1 MAPKRQK
8 SAIART
14 PNNQDVNLSEATARK
29 NEKASSASRAI
40 RNTHE
45 RSSPSGEDDD
55 FEEDDEE
62 DDDEDEEDEDEDDDD
77 EEEEDEGVDDNGGF
91 DEKFLAQLMAMN
103 PIFSNKSG
111 QPDVSSQIALE
122 APSNGTASSTN
133 KDDPVSTRSLTASH
147 GTPFPNMP
155 AYASAASTP
164 SNEFYD
170 GAINFLTEVLGS
182 SDPSMWNSA
191 ESQQNQNGWPSDQQ
205 FSTVQNAASPAPTQA
220 QFKNLQPLIGNLIA
234 RLKGQPVDESE
245 QGARVLEDDLVVLL
259 QSLMA
264 QRQAQE
270 ERKNTQKSDN
280 GKNNGTPRAEV
291 QRKQA
296 QTPQQQTMS
305 QPNAGFP
312 TMDEINALAAS
323 FPIMP
328 DGNTS
333 NGNAT
338 QQPQAGFSIVDFD
351 FGDDDDD
358 PDFVPNNINLTQPFD
373 ESSQALA
380 QALANTNG
388 QNGNTDAWQ
397 QMMSSFGNPG
407 STPVGTGM
415 PMSPAGVEGA
425 RRTRSISKNV
435 DNQALNSTALKQL
448 DNSIQPNTLTEDSR
462 EDGTSST
469 HESEEENPKGK
480 KRKIYTTEE
489 ALERRREANR
499 ECARRQRAK
508 KKEETEAIRKEL
520 ERIQSLGIG
529 GAKIGSENIIDV
541 TQALVGRR
549 KRGRPLGSRNR
560 RTMEDMKRYSEEV
573 EQENEMADLRADNRM
588 LRAEM
593 HRLQE
598 ENAKLRANAL
608 RHEEVMQMMGE
619 HDLIK
624 NKERRGGKRISYGG
638 RSSHNEG
645 SPIHDGL
652 DEGDDLPNNLSNT
665 QDPAGDFLAYNPF
678 RTFQRAG
685 NPHSIRDSVD
695 ALPVSSSR
703 RQEQNIDTG
712 YHNSRRGARGSQR
725 AVPAHQAIHHPQQ
738 SSRGGN
744 PSNSLQD
751 LLQAAATEMG
761 GYDYT

>member
-8 SAIART
+8 SALART
-14 PNNQDVNLSEATARK
+14 PNNQDVNMSEGTARK
-29 NEKASSASRAI
+29 NEKSLSTSKVN
-40 RNTHE
+40 RNTHD

-55 FEEDDEE
+55 FEEDEEE

-91 DEKFLAQLMAMN
+91 DEKFLAQLMAMD
-103 PIFSNKSG
+103 PIFSNKNG
-111 QPDVSSQIALE
+111 QPAVSSQMTFE
-122 APSNGTASSTN
+122 TPSNGTASSTN
-133 KDDPVSTRSLTASH
+133 KDDPVSTRPLPASH

-191 ESQQNQNGWPSDQQ
+191 ESQQNQTGWPAEQQ
-205 FSTVQNAASPAPTQA
+205 FTTVQTAASPAPTQA

-245 QGARVLEDDLVVLL
+245 QGARVLENDLVVLL

-270 ERKNTQKSDN
+270 ERKSTQKSDK
-280 GKNNGTPRAEV
+280 GQKDATPRAEV
-291 QRKQA
+291 QRKPA
-296 QTPQQQTMS
+296 QTPQQPTIS
-305 QPNAGFP
+305 QPNAAFP

-323 FPIMP
+323 FPIMA
-328 DGNTS
+328 DANA
-333 NGNAT
+333 NAT

-358 PDFVPNNINLTQPFD
+358 PDFVPSNLNLAQPFD

-380 QALANTNG
+380 QALASTNG

-407 STPVGTGM
+407 STPAGTGMAAGM
-415 PMSPAGVEGA
+415 PMSPAGGGEA
-425 RRTRSISKNV
+425 RRTRSVSKNT
-435 DNQALNSTALKQL
+435 DNQTLSSAALKQL
-448 DNSIQPNTLTEDSR
+448 DNSIPPNTLTEDSR

-480 KRKIYTTEE
+480 KRRVYTTEE

-529 GAKIGSENIIDV
+529 GAKVGSENIIDV

-624 NKERRGGKRISYGG
+624 NKERRNGKRISYGG
-638 RSSHNEG
+638 RSSHQGG

-678 RTFQRAG
+678 RSFQRAG
-685 NPHSIRDSVD
+685 NSHSVRETVE
-695 ALPVSSSR
+695 LPPPSSLR
-703 RQEQNIDTG
+703 RQEQNIDSGFHNPRTG
-712 YHNSRRGARGSQR
+712 PRG
-725 AVPAHQAIHHPQQ
+725 VPAHRAIHHQQQ
-738 SSRGGN
+738 SSRVVGN
-744 PSNSLQD
+744 PRDSLQD

>member
-8 SAIART
+8 SALART
-14 PNNQDVNLSEATARK
+14 STNNDASEATTRK
-29 NEKASSASRAI
+29 NEKFLNTSKASG
-40 RNTHE
+40 NTQD

-55 FEEDDEE
+55 FEEDEDDE
-62 DDDEDEEDEDEDDDD
+62 DDDEDEEDDEEEEDDDD
-77 EEEEDEGVDDNGGF
+77 EEEDEGVEDNGGF
-91 DEKFLAQLMAMN
+91 DEKFLAQLMAMD
-103 PIFSNKSG
+103 PIFSNKAG
-111 QPDVSSQIALE
+111 QSAVSSQKAFE
-122 APSNGTASSTN
+122 TSTNGTASSTN
-133 KDDPVSTRSLTASH
+133 KDDSVSTRQLTSSH

-182 SDPSMWNSA
+182 SDPSMWNGA
-191 ESQQNQNGWPSDQQ
+191 ETQQSQNGWNSEQ
-205 FSTVQNAASPAPTQA
+205 FSTVQPAASPAPTQA

-234 RLKGQPVDESE
+234 RLKGQPVEESE
-245 QGARVLEDDLVVLL
+245 QGPRVLEDDLVVLL

-270 ERKNTQKSDN
+270 ERKNIQKSDK
-280 GKNNGTPRAEV
+280 GQKGITPRTDV
-291 QRKQA
+291 QRQQA
-296 QTPQQQTMS
+296 QTPQQPAIS
-305 QPNAGFP
+305 QPNSGFP

-323 FPIMP
+323 FPILP
-328 DGNTS
+328 NTDGTT
-333 NGNAT
+333 NANST
-338 QQPQAGFSIVDFD
+338 QQPQTGFSIVDFD

-358 PDFVPNNINLTQPFD
+358 PDFVPNNFNLSQPFG

-380 QALANTNG
+380 QALADAND
-388 QNGNTDAWQ
+388 QNGDAWQ
-397 QMMSSFGNPG
+397 QMMSSFGNANP
-407 STPVGTGM
+407 SAVGTGM
-415 PMSPAGVEGA
+415 ATNLPMSPAGEA
-425 RRTRSISKNV
+425 RRTRSVSKNV
-435 DNQALNSTALKQL
+435 DSQTLNSASLKQL
-448 DNSIQPNTLTEDSR
+448 DHSLQPPNTMTEDSR
-462 EDGTSST
+462 EEGTSTT
-469 HESEEENPKGK
+469 HESEEGNTKGK
-480 KRKIYTTEE
+480 KRRIFTTEE

-520 ERIQSLGIG
+520 ERIQALGIG
-529 GAKIGSENIIDV
+529 GTKTGSENIIDV

-549 KRGRPLGSRNR
+549 RRGRPLGSRNR

-573 EQENEMADLRADNRM
+573 EQETEMSDLRADNRM

-624 NKERRGGKRISYGG
+624 NQERRSGKRMSYGN
-638 RSSHNEG
+638 RPSHNEG
-645 SPIHDGL
+645 SPIHDSL
-652 DEGDDLPNNLSNT
+652 DEGDDLPNDLSNT

-678 RTFQRAG
+678 RTFQRVTNG
-685 NPHSIRDSVD
+685 NSYPGRNSVN
-695 ALPVSSSR
+695 AHTSSSLR
-703 RQEQNIDTG
+703 RQDQ
-712 YHNSRRGARGSQR
+712 HNEPSRRGVRENQR
-725 AVPAHQAIHHPQQ
+725 AVPGHQAIHHQQQ